1 LDAADTLADLDDF
14 SGDLMPQHMG
24 KGDNGWR
31 DLALDDFDVGVAEA
45 AGFNLE
51 KDLAWAGLWPVPVHG
66 FQGLVISFEEPSF
79 HGGRSFLMLVFSH
92 NQITDADELN
102 ECRMSN
108 NEFRMTK
115 FNDFD
120 ILLRKSP
127 SRPPL
132 QRGKLCSLLVYPSF
146 TKRGEGRFVL
156 FGVTLSFHLSRGFP
170 PLSGHEGLR
179 FAFELLRNLRR
190 SYGLSI

>member
-1 LDAADTLADLDDF
+1 
-14 SGDLMPQHMG
+14 MG

-51 KDLAWAGLWPVPVHG
+51 KDLAWTGLWSVPVHG

-108 NEFRMTK
+108 KVYPPSAAPEATREYRMTK
-115 FNDFD
+115 FNDLD

-190 SYGLSI
+190 SYGLSL